1 MAKSKAERARVW
13 VDGFAISGAALVIA
27 AVFPGATSLA
37 LVTIEGTMCY
47 QIGKIYKGDDYTMGE
62 AVATAGVVGLAAVLG
77 KIAALEALN
86 LVPLAGWAVKGPVAG
101 AVIKGLGEAIIYH
114 FERAED

>member
-13 VDGFAISGAALVIA
+13 VDGFAIGGAALVAA
-27 AVFPGATSLA
+27 AVVPGATSAA
-37 LVTIEGTMCY
+37 LIVIEGTMCL

-62 AVATAGVVGLAAVLG
+62 AVATAGVVGLAAVVG

-86 LVPLAGWAVKGPVAG
+86 LIPLAGWAIKAPVAG

-114 FERAED
+114 FERAE